1 MERYVI
7 RGGQEGYDRLLV
19 LHRERWPDSL
29 SLLTRAGIEPGMECM
44 DLGCGGGEVTLELA
58 TMVAPNGR
66 AIGIDM
72 DPVKLE
78 LGRQAAR
85 DRGITNVNFT
95 RLNANEWDEPG
106 SYNPVYSR
114 FLLQHLSR
122 PLDLLERMWN
132 AVRPGGL
139 LIVEDAD
146 HDGWYCH
153 PPNRGFE
160 FFVRTFNKAIDQSG
174 GDHTFGRKLYE
185 SFLRIGV
192 PDPVVSLVQSAR
204 ASGEAK
210 QIPWL
215 TLRATKD
222 AIVSE
227 GIATSDEVDRALDDL
242 ARFAENPSSLIGA
255 PRFFQVWSRR

>member
-19 LHRERWPDSL
+19 LHRERWPDSRSFL
-29 SLLTRAGIEPGMECM
+29 IRAGIERGMECM

-66 AIGIDM
+66 AIGVDM

-85 DRGITNVNFT
+85 DRGITNVEFT
-95 RLNANEWDEPG
+95 LLNVNEWDEPS
-106 SYNPVYSR
+106 SYSLVYSR

-122 PLDLLERMWN
+122 PLDLLKRMWN
-132 AVRPGGL
+132 AVRPKGL
-139 LIVEDAD
+139 LVVEDAD

-153 PPNRGFE
+153 PPNYGFE
-160 FFVRTFNKAIDQSG
+160 FFVGTFNEAIDQSG
-174 GDHTFGRKLYE
+174 GDHAFGRKLYE

-192 PDPVVSLVQSAR
+192 PDPSLSVVQSAR

-210 QIPWL
+210 RIPWL
-215 TLRATKD
+215 TLSATKD
-222 AIVSE
+222 AIVAG

-242 ARFAENPSSLIGA
+242 ARFADDPSTLIGA
-255 PRFFQVWSRR
+255 PRIFQVWCRR